1 MAQKTKSPP
10 EKPSWFK
17 RCPEAFGLFLFA
29 FAITQ
34 ILALCTFDA
43 RSHADNFLGMIGH
56 ALGLFWFF
64 TTGAMAFGIF
74 LISLWLGLLFTFNK
88 NPPSIQGKTFA
99 FLVFVSSSCLF
110 LCVIGDMSPQIEKY
124 FLHQF
129 GFDDSGFL
137 SLLVRKKRPP
147 FKLGGVPFYSLFSQ
161 IGPLSLKNLCNN
173 TGTMLL
179 SSVGIV
185 LSLAFLCEITLKNV
199 IFWIKG
205 FWFFCIDSIKE
216 LFQKFQTAREKRRE
230 DRWKIDETT
239 HTMFTRNKPK
249 KKLTEETIELP
260 PSFVGIPAPL
270 KKTVPLLEEP
280 IDRLCN
286 IKDSFPQDVVS
297 DTKKKPIKQAVLDL
311 APLNPVDFNHYIM
324 PPDDLLAVPKKAD
337 VSALKKELQQKA
349 QLLEETLL
357 SFGIEA
363 KVGQIHCGPRI
374 TAFEVHPAV
383 GVKIGKIKTLEHDI
397 ALNLEAKSIRIIAPI
412 PGKAAVGIEVPN
424 NVPQEVAFKDVLQT
438 YQQQQTKLR
447 IPMLL
452 GKAVNGELVIA
463 DLTKMPHCIIAGA
476 TGSGKSVC
484 INSIIMSILM
494 TMRPDEIRLLMI
506 DPKKVEL
513 TQYSESPFML
523 APVITEPQHACTA
536 LNWLV
541 KEMEV
546 RYEILKRTG
555 HRNIESFN
563 LRKIDKEQESAHQI
577 PIPEKMPYYVA
588 IIDELADLMMVAS
601 QDIETPI
608 ARIAQMARAVGIHLI
623 LATQRPSREVITG
636 LIKAN
641 FPARIA
647 FKVASRINSQIILD
661 DTGAETLLNNGDM
674 LLLLPGMAHLVR
686 AQGVFVRDEEI
697 NKVNAHLSKQL
708 PPQYIIRSF
717 DQLNLFES
725 NGPSAQAE
733 PNDALFEEA
742 KNIVISTGNAST
754 TFLQRKLKIGYA
766 RAASLMDE
774 LESRKIVGPQEGA
787 KQRKILVALAQNKD
801 EDTLFEDFAD

>member
-1 MAQKTKSPP
+1 MAKAKSSP
-10 EKPSWFK
+10 ERPSWFK

-29 FAITQ
+29 FSITQ

-43 RSHADNFLGMIGH
+43 RSHSDNFLGMIGH

-74 LISLWLGLLFTFNK
+74 FILLWLGLLFTFK
-88 NPPSIQGKTFA
+88 KEPPSIQGKSFA
-99 FLVFVSSSCLF
+99 FLIFICFSCLF
-110 LCVIGDMSPQIEKY
+110 LCVIADMYPKIEQL

-129 GFDDSGFL
+129 GFDDRGFL
-137 SLLVRKKRPP
+137 SLLMRKKRPP
-147 FKLGGVPFYSLFSQ
+147 FTFGGVPFYSLYSQ
-161 IGPLSLKNLCNN
+161 IGQMSLKTLCNT
-173 TGTMLL
+173 TGTLLLSFSGMLL
-179 SSVGIV
+179 S
-185 LSLAFLCEITLKNV
+185 LAYLCEITLKNV
-199 IFWIKG
+199 ISWIKT
-205 FWFFCIDSIKE
+205 FWFYSIDSLKELWQKIKE
-216 LFQKFQTAREKRRE
+216 VREKRRE
-230 DRWKIDETT
+230 DRWKIDENT
-239 HTMFTRNKPK
+239 HTMYSRNKVK
-249 KKLTEETIELP
+249 KKQPEETIEVP

-280 IDRLCN
+280 IDRYCN
-286 IKDSFPQDVVS
+286 IKESFPQAEITDA
-297 DTKKKPIKQAVLDL
+297 KKKPVKEHIIPSTV
-311 APLNPVDFNHYIM
+311 PVDFKNFEI
-324 PPDDLLAVPKKAD
+324 PPDDLLAIPKKAD
-337 VSALKKELQQKA
+337 VPSLKKELQQKA
-349 QLLEETLL
+349 GTLEETLL

-412 PGKAAVGIEVPN
+412 PGKACVGIEVPN

-438 YQQQQTKLR
+438 YRQQGTKLR

-452 GKAVNGELVIA
+452 GKAVNGDLVIA

-484 INSIIMSILM
+484 INSIIMSVLM

-563 LRKIDKEQESAHQI
+563 VRTIDKESESAQQI
-577 PIPEKMPYYVA
+577 PIPEKLPYYVA

-647 FKVASRINSQIILD
+647 FKVASRVNSQIILD

-674 LLLLPGMAHLVR
+674 LLLLPGMPHLIR
-686 AQGVFVRDEEI
+686 AQGVFVRDDEI

-725 NGPSAQAE
+725 NAQSTSAE

-774 LESRKIVGPQEGA
+774 LEARKIVGPQEGA
-787 KQRKILVALAQNKD
+787 KQRKILVALSQNKE
-801 EDTLFEDFAD
+801 EDDLFEDFEE